1 MWRASLST
9 RPRVPLAVSLVT
21 LAVAALLPGALGF
34 LSPFASLPR
43 TCLSSATLYTLRNA
57 APAAMRH
64 QCVAVLA
71 AEGTNAPGEP
81 AGAAPVPTRPLVI
94 CGPSGVGK
102 GTLIELLRQEFAE
115 DIGFCVR
122 PRACARARTRPR
134 TPPERATRAR
144 TPSNRPADARA
155 PTPGLAHDARPAPR
169 GGPRAALLVH
179 RRRDNASPGDTGP
192 ARAPARGARR
202 AEERPARRAAAPR
215 GRRAAPR
222 RAACVTVLRR
232 RRLPRGSSRR
242 ATRCA
247 LRPPAARPGP
257 PRRCNGRDDRAAS
270 RIRAAKCRV

>member
-1 MWRASLST
+1 MESTGGPGNELPTALRSLGLHPHDACTCAAASARIIGTAASQIVALAMWRESLST
-9 RPRVPLAVSLVT
+9 RPRVPLAVSLVA
-21 LAVAALLPGALGF
+21 LVVAASLPGALGF

-43 TCLSSATLYTLRNA
+43 TRLSSATLYTLRSA
-57 APAAMRH
+57 APAAMRR

-134 TPPERATRAR
+134 TPPERATPAR

-179 RRRDNASPGDTGP
+179 
-192 ARAPARGARR
+192 
-202 AEERPARRAAAPR
+202 
-215 GRRAAPR
+215 
-222 RAACVTVLRR
+222 
-232 RRLPRGSSRR
+232 
-242 ATRCA
+242 
-247 LRPPAARPGP
+247 
-257 PRRCNGRDDRAAS
+257 
-270 RIRAAKCRV
+270 